1 MGKGKREKKKNNALP
16 VRRHWGIIPKQGD
29 SKMTMRSLAAVAAM
43 FGAVACNGADLG
55 KYMLPDADVMLVTV
69 GDSTKEGAF
78 SKELGSSVSG
88 LKVEDLLKGSVEKD
102 IAKKSDVE
110 GYALLVT
117 GGVTRVE
124 TAISAKAVPGSNGEP
139 EVDVS
144 IAAAGFKN
152 LDKLFKKLAAD
163 FPEDIKLEGGV
174 LAPVKQ
180 DDVPVK
186 AWVEDGVL
194 RIAAGKKAT
203 TSKAAA
209 ASPFAADS
217 VFGRLL
223 AKASGNHSY
232 AGLRIKD
239 LVGVVKRFTPAD
251 KFEQM
256 KKDDDVSSFLK
267 LGSAGIDII
276 ENETEP
282 LLDIM
287 VALSFDTEETAT
299 DIAEKVAGYKQLG
312 LATIKESEDAL
323 DKESSEKLTKLLK
336 GVKIATRGSELC
348 VKISV
353 DARDLGTSIKKAA
366 ESK

>member
-1 MGKGKREKKKNNALP
+1 
-16 VRRHWGIIPKQGD
+16 
-29 SKMTMRSLAAVAAM
+29 MTMRSLAAVAAV
-43 FGAVACNGADLG
+43 FGAAACNGADLG
-55 KYMLPDADVMLVTV
+55 RYMLPDADVMLVTV
-69 GDSTKEGAF
+69 RDATKEGAF
-78 SKELGSSVSG
+78 EKEFGSSVSG
-88 LKVEDLLKGSVEKD
+88 LKVEDMLQEA
-102 IAKKSDVE
+102 IADAAKEGAKAPDVE

-139 EVDVS
+139 DVDVS

-152 LDKLFKKLAAD
+152 LDKLFQKLAAD
-163 FPEDIKLEGGV
+163 FPEEIKLEGGV
-174 LAPVKQ
+174 LSPVKQ

-186 AWVEDGVL
+186 IWVEDGVL

-203 TSKAAA
+203 TVKAKAA
-209 ASPFAADS
+209 STFAPDS
-217 VFGRLL
+217 AFGRLL

-287 VALSFDTEETAT
+287 VSLKFDTEETAT
-299 DIAEKVAGYKQLG
+299 DIAEKIAGYKQLG